1 MSETPTLN
9 PSIVVLKT
17 GEKLI
22 TILQEVFEGEDEERK
37 GICLLMNYPYELSLI
52 SVPNEDNP
60 TQDLQVKY
68 SKWCPYSVE
77 SSFRIPYDGILTIG
91 TPDPGL
97 TQAYMA
103 KVEVAKGAEVPE
115 PQPASGSD
123 DSPNWQQQQQL
134 INEAIKGGGVPPAID
149 PEVV

>member
-1 MSETPTLN
+1 MSETPKLN
-9 PSIVVLKT
+9 PSVVVLKT

-22 TILQEVFEGEDEERK
+22 TILQEVYEGEGEERK

-52 SVPNEDNP
+52 SAPNEQDP
-60 TQDLQVKY
+60 EKDLQVKF
-68 SKWCPYSVE
+68 SKWCPYATDT
-77 SSFRIPYDGILTIG
+77 SFRIPYDGILTIG
-91 TPDPGL
+91 APDPGL

-103 KVEVAKGAEVPE
+103 KVDATKGGDIPE
-115 PQPASGSD
+115 PQPSSGSE

-134 INEAIKGGGVPPAID
+134 VQQAIAEASQPPAIN